1 MCKRRVGMKWGVGL
15 AIAMAASGAATA
27 GEGLTAPD
35 FGGFWPQWQARI
47 TISTARW
54 TPLSLSSV
62 LDPGGAP
69 SPVQSGAVLGDFY
82 LDTQGLRLPQSL
94 GGLRASSG
102 VLFGPRGL
110 APGAGIALPGGER
123 FGLAVQQLSA
133 LPASENAASDAV
145 PYLGLG
151 YTGLLLKGSFSIT
164 ADVGVVAERPG
175 QLGRALLGTQGL
187 ERSLRELRLSPV
199 LQLGVRYAF

>member
-1 MCKRRVGMKWGVGL
+1 MCKRRIWMMWWLGL
-15 AIAMAASGAATA
+15 AISVAAAGSATA
-27 GEGLTAPD
+27 AGGLTAPD
-35 FGGFWPQWQARI
+35 SGGFWPQWQARI

-62 LDPGGAP
+62 LDPAGAA

-82 LDTQGLRLPQSL
+82 LDAQGLRLPQSL

-110 APGAGIALPGGER
+110 APGSGIALPGGER
-123 FGLAVQQLSA
+123 FGLSVQRLSA
-133 LPASENAASDAV
+133 LPAGDDAAGEAV

-151 YTGLLLKGSFSIT
+151 YTGLLLKGSFSIS
-164 ADVGVVAERPG
+164 ADVGLIAERSGP
-175 QLGRALLGTQGL
+175 LGRALLGTQGL
-187 ERSLRELRLSPV
+187 ESSLRELRLSPV
-199 LQLGVRYAF
+199 LQVGVRYAF